1 MYNPSEFLKK
11 YTSLEDWAGTIY
23 DEGIKGIEKE
33 HHDKRIQKD
42 MTYFRSV
49 RNVLTHNPNGDSRPL
64 IELTEEFK
72 ERFEELCQKLMSGI
86 SDSYI
91 PYKEIYKREMSDKVL
106 PTIKVMKEKLY
117 SYVPVMNGKKVWGVF
132 GETTVFNMV
141 SDGESLLM
149 QEDLQLFK
157 IANYITEY
165 SETGFFEFM
174 SVNSSKDDVR
184 KKFVDSFG
192 NGRRLDVIYFT
203 TTGDKNGD
211 LIGLVTVWDLP
222 SL

>member
-1 MYNPSEFLKK
+1 MYNPSDFLKK

-33 HHDKRIQKD
+33 HHDRRIQKD
-42 MTYFRSV
+42 MTYFRNV
-49 RNVLTHNPNGDSRPL
+49 RNILTHNPNGDSRPL
-64 IELTEEFK
+64 IELTVEFK
-72 ERFEELCQKLMSGI
+72 ERFDDLCQKLMSGI
-86 SDSYI
+86 SDSFI
-91 PYKEIYKREMSDKVL
+91 
-106 PTIKVMKEKLY
+106 IKVMKEKLY

-141 SDGESLLM
+141 SDGEPLLM

-174 SVNSSKDDVR
+174 SANSSKDDVR
-184 KKFVDSFG
+184 KLFVDSFE

-203 TTGDKNGD
+203 TTGDKKGD